1 MAEVEADKTD
11 RVERLLALL
20 LLGEL
25 RGASQREKI
34 AQLSLAGFSNVE
46 IANLLQTTSAVVAQ
60 SLYEHRR
67 DSTARKPRPKKPR
80 RRA

>member
-1 MAEVEADKTD
+1 
-11 RVERLLALL
+11 
-20 LLGEL
+20 
-25 RGASQREKI
+25 
-34 AQLSLAGFSNVE
+34 
-46 IANLLQTTSAVVAQ
+46 VVAQ